1 MTRKKFNCRDI
12 IRDVSFVDGHKSRSK
27 LERTVGLSEIFHAYR
42 LMTADGRHKYS
53 ITDPLLANDA

>member
-1 MTRKKFNCRDI
+1 M
-12 IRDVSFVDGHKSRSK
+12 RDVSFVDGHKSRSK